1 MRRYVTSEGIF
12 ARLMVP
18 MRPSL
23 AVTLTSALTACGGG
37 GGASSFGGMTQPEIT
52 TVPAGSETSAADT
65 STSGPSLGSSTST
78 SSAASSTSTGT
89 SDGIVWDM
97 GTPDFGPSQPAGCA
111 GKIDF
116 LFVVSSGGSMKS
128 SQGRLVAS
136 LPGFMDAI
144 QAQLPD
150 FDYHILSANTAP
162 GWSIKDCSVCTE
174 GCDPQ
179 GEPPYCSAAVTA
191 CDKKVGAGVI
201 FPVGLYA
208 SNRLCDIDSGLRY
221 ITPGQQN
228 LDEVFA
234 CTAQVGIYGSPIA
247 GEAMVAALQP
257 EINDPK
263 KDYACNSGFLREDAL
278 LVVTII
284 QDDYDEYSSGTV
296 DEWIEAL
303 RAAKGYDDDAFAVL
317 LLTTDIDVDYQQL
330 CHPNEF
336 IQPKNRLRLLAEG
349 VKHNFIGSICVED
362 FAPFFAE
369 HVGALVDLCDD
380 FVVPG

>member
-1 MRRYVTSEGIF
+1 MR
-12 ARLMVP
+12 APLALM
-18 MRPSL
+18 
-23 AVTLTSALTACGGG
+23 LTSALSACGGG
-37 GGASSFGGMTQPEIT
+37 GGASSFGGMSQPEIT
-52 TVPAGSETSAADT
+52 TVPAGSETSAADA
-65 STSGPSLGSSTST
+65 STSAPSHDGSTST
-78 SSAASSTSTGT
+78 SSVASTTSTGT
-89 SDGIVWDM
+89 SGGIVWDM
-97 GTPDFGPSQPAGCA
+97 GMPDFGPSQPAGCA

>member
-1 MRRYVTSEGIF
+1 
-12 ARLMVP
+12 
-18 MRPSL
+18 
-23 AVTLTSALTACGGG
+23 
-37 GGASSFGGMTQPEIT
+37 
-52 TVPAGSETSAADT
+52 
-65 STSGPSLGSSTST
+65 
-78 SSAASSTSTGT
+78 
-89 SDGIVWDM
+89 M

-116 LFVVSSGGSMKS
+116 LFVVSSGGSMEG
-128 SQGRLVAS
+128 SQGQLVAS

-144 QAQLPD
+144 EAQLPS

-162 GWSIKDCSVCTE
+162 GWGLKDCSVCTE

-191 CDKKVGAGVI
+191 CDKKRGAGVI

-221 ITPGQQN
+221 ITTGQKN

-234 CTAQVGIYGSPIA
+234 CTAQVGIYGSPTTA
-247 GEAMVAALQP
+247 EAMVAALQP

-263 KDYACNSGFLREDAL
+263 KDYACNSGFLRDDAL

-284 QDDYDEYSSGTV
+284 QDNYDQFSSGTV

-317 LLTTDIDVDYQQL
+317 LLTTDVDVDYQQL
-330 CHPNEF
+330 CYPNEF
-336 IQPKNRLRLLAEG
+336 LQTKNRLRLLAEG
-349 VKHNFIGSICVED
+349 VEHSFIGSICLENYE
-362 FAPFFAE
+362 PFFAE
-369 HVGALVDLCDD
+369 HVSALVDLCDD
-380 FVVPG
+380 FVPPG

>member
-1 MRRYVTSEGIF
+1 MR
-12 ARLMVP
+12 VP
-18 MRPSL
+18 L
-23 AVTLTSALTACGGG
+23 TLALTAVFAAACGGG
-37 GGASSFGGMTQPEIT
+37 GGASSFGGMTQPEVT
-52 TVPAGSETSAADT
+52 TVPAGTETSVAG
-65 STSGPSLGSSTST
+65 SSSSGATGESSTST
-78 SSAASSTSTGT
+78 SSSSSTSAGT
-89 SDGIVWDM
+89 TEAIVWDM
-97 GTPDFGPSQPAGCA
+97 GMPDFGPTQPAGCA

-116 LFVVSSGGSMKS
+116 LFVVSSEGTMKPM
-128 SQGRLVAS
+128 QERLLAS

-144 QAQLPD
+144 QAQFPD

-201 FPVGLYA
+201 FPVGLHA
-208 SNRLCDIDSGLRY
+208 SNRLCNIDSGLRY
-221 ITPGQQN
+221 ITTGQQN
-228 LDEVFA
+228 LDEVFS
-234 CTAQVGIYGSPIA
+234 CTAQVGTYGSGITA
-247 GEAMVAALQP
+247 EAMVAALQP

-284 QDDYDEYSSGTV
+284 QDTYDQDSPGTV

-303 RAAKGYDDDAFAVL
+303 RAAKNYDDDAFAVL
-317 LLTTDIDVDYQQL
+317 LLTTDVDVDYQQL
-330 CHPNEF
+330 CWPNEYNKT
-336 IQPKNRLRLLAEG
+336 KNKLRLLAEG
-349 VKHNFIGSICVED
+349 VEHSYVGSICLENY
-362 FAPFFAE
+362 APFFAE

-380 FVVPG
+380 FVAPG

>member
-1 MRRYVTSEGIF
+1 M
-12 ARLMVP
+12 
-18 MRPSL
+18 
-23 AVTLTSALTACGGG
+23 
-37 GGASSFGGMTQPEIT
+37 
-52 TVPAGSETSAADT
+52 
-65 STSGPSLGSSTST
+65 
-78 SSAASSTSTGT
+78 
-89 SDGIVWDM
+89 
-97 GTPDFGPSQPAGCA
+97 PDFGPTQPAGCA

-116 LFVVSSGGSMKS
+116 LFVVSSGGTMNE
-128 SQGRLVAS
+128 SQKELVAS
-136 LPGFMDAI
+136 LPAFMKAI

-201 FPVGLYA
+201 FPVGVYA
-208 SNRLCDIDSGLRY
+208 SNRLCDIDSGRRY
-221 ITPGQQN
+221 ITTGQQN
-228 LDEVFA
+228 LDKVFA
-234 CTAQVGIYGSPIA
+234 CTAQVGVSGSA
-247 GEAMVAALQP
+247 STGGAMVAALQP

-284 QDDYDEYSSGTV
+284 QDNYDEDSPGTV

-303 RAAKGYDDDAFAVL
+303 RAAKNYDDDAFAVL
-317 LLTTDIDVDYQQL
+317 VLTTDVDVDYQQL

-336 IQPKNRLRLLAEG
+336 DPEKNRLRLLAEG
-349 VKHNFIGSICVED
+349 VEHGFIGSICLETYES
-362 FAPFFAE
+362 FFAE

-380 FVVPG
+380 FVPPG

>member
-1 MRRYVTSEGIF
+1 MTSARESTSMSLMRVLQG
-12 ARLMVP
+12 
-18 MRPSL
+18 L
-23 AVTLTSALTACGGG
+23 AVASLLPACGGG
-37 GGASSFGGMTQPEIT
+37 GGASSFGGVTQPEIT
-52 TVPAGSETSAADT
+52 TVPAGSETSAAGS
-65 STSGPSLGSSTST
+65 STSGSSPDSSTST
-78 SSAASSTSTGT
+78 SSDASSTSTGT
-89 SDGIVWDM
+89 SDGTVWDM
-97 GTPDFGPSQPAGCA
+97 GMPDFGPQQPAGCA

-116 LFVVSSGGSMKS
+116 LFVVSSGGSMKD
-128 SQGRLVAS
+128 QQERLVAS
-136 LPGFMDAI
+136 LPTFMDAI

-162 GWSIKDCSVCTE
+162 GWSLKDCSVCTE

-221 ITPGQQN
+221 ITTGQQD
-228 LDEVFA
+228 LDEVFT
-234 CTAQVGIYGSPIA
+234 CTAQVGIYGSAIT
-247 GEAMVAALQP
+247 GEAMAAALQP

-263 KDYACNSGFLREDAL
+263 NDDACNSGFLREDAL

-284 QDDYDEYSSGTV
+284 QDVFDQDSAGTV
-296 DEWIEAL
+296 EQWIEVL
-303 RAAKGYDDDAFAVL
+303 RAAKKYDDDAFAVL
-317 LLTTDIDVDYQQL
+317 LLTTDVDVDYQQL
-330 CHPNEF
+330 CHPNEYSVE
-336 IQPKNRLRLLAEG
+336 KTRLRLLAEG
-349 VKHNFIGSICVED
+349 VEHSFIGSICLD
-362 FAPFFAE
+362 DYAPFFAE